1 MAGSKRSLKFFAI
14 TALATA
20 LGACAS
26 VIPDSGAP
34 RPAASTPAPTPAP
47 TETAARPTPATP
59 GTPLPA
65 PAPPADAANARS
77 AGVQPGRDI
86 ATLGLTPEGAT
97 RALVAFRISCPSAI
111 RRADSSGLTQGS
123 DWQPACDAA
132 RTWADTDAIRFFA
145 THFRT
150 VQVGDGR
157 GLATGYYEPEI
168 LGSRTR
174 RPGYEVPVYGLPNDL
189 IEADLGQWN
198 PDLAGRRIRG
208 RVEGNRFVQYHDR
221 AAIDAGALAG
231 RNLEIAWAADPV
243 ELFFLQIQGSGRLR
257 LPDGGIMRIGYA
269 GQNGRDYVGIGALL
283 RNRGVLQPGEASMQ
297 GLMSYLRRQPDGGRS
312 VMQENGSWV
321 FFRELTGPG
330 PLGALGLPVTAR
342 ASVAADPAYVPL
354 GAPVFLAFD
363 RAEANGLWIAQDTGG
378 AIRGANRFDTFWG
391 AGDDARAIAGGMSSR
406 GAALIL
412 LPVASVQRLTGGR

>member
-1 MAGSKRSLKFFAI
+1 MPSLARLLAI
-14 TALATA
+14 TALASA
-20 LGACAS
+20 LSACAS
-26 VIPDSGAP
+26 VIPDSGGP
-34 RPAASTPAPTPAP
+34 RPPSGVPAPAPTPAP
-47 TETAARPTPATP
+47 TETAARPTPAP
-59 GTPLPA
+59 AGTPLPA

-77 AGVQPGRDI
+77 AGVQPGRDV
-86 ATLGLTPEGAT
+86 ASLGLTPEGAS
-97 RALVAFRISCPSAI
+97 RALGAFRISCPALV
-111 RRADSSGLTQGS
+111 RRADSSGLAQPA

-132 RTWADTDAIRFFA
+132 RGWDDRDAIRFFA

-174 RPGYEVPVYGLPNDL
+174 RPGYEVPVYGLPADL

-208 RVEGNRFVQYHDR
+208 RVDGNRFVQYHDR

-243 ELFFLQIQGSGRLR
+243 EFFFLQIQGSGRLR
-257 LPDGGIMRIGYA
+257 LPDGSIMRIGYA
-269 GQNGRDYVGIGALL
+269 GQNGRDYVGIGRLL
-283 RNRGVLQPGEASMQ
+283 RDRGVLQPGEASMQ
-297 GLMSYLRRQPDGGRS
+297 GLMGYLRRQPDGGRA

-330 PLGALGLPVTAR
+330 PLGALGLPVTPR

-363 RAEANGLWIAQDTGG
+363 RAEATGLWIAQDTGG

-412 LPVASVQRLTGGR
+412 LPVASVARLTGGR